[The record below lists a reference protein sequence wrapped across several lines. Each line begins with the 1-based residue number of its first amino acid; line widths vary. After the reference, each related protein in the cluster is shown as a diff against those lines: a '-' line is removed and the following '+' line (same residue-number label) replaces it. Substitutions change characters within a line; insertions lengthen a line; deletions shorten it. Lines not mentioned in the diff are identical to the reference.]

1 MEKLENKNYDLE
13 SLDVESVTNES
24 KRKLNELEDDVVEQ
38 MNWNLDTPEE
48 ALEAILDAMNWN
60 TEVYYGRKIDLKRVK
75 SRDNRVT
82 YNDLWGGSYEFVV
95 HYQIDDWIANWI
107 SLLENNV
114 TYYLEYDAKNNKFYK
129 DDDELS
135 DEDALD
141 ELTNIYSFVR
151 AINWKKASKWKWRN
165 SNRR

>member
-1 MEKLENKNYDLE
+1 MEKIENKNYDLE

-151 AINWKKASKWKWRN
+151 AINWKKESKWKWRN